1 MLASAPGLR
10 ARHAALRFAGAR
22 PVANSTSCRAAARFF
37 SGPAPGLAG
46 APGWRSGRRRRDRQ
60 AGQFAKRASFTHSV
74 KEPGPALPGAREM
87 AAACFSRHRRPD
99 RIRVRDGNPSGS
111 TRWAF
116 DSGSTRSATARPR
129 AAGTRPGPQRP
140 GISDTTASIGAP
152 AVRRPLGLRSDA
164 LHAVLMSKPWCLRS
178 RVPLRSQSC

>member
-1 MLASAPGLR
+1 MLR
-10 ARHAALRFAGAR
+10 AAESCIFSIFAS
-22 PVANSTSCRAAARFF
+22 V
-37 SGPAPGLAG
+37 
-46 APGWRSGRRRRDRQ
+46 RSGKILHGLKDCSVPIAECRDLNFNHPVLGQSGRWSRALAAPAMRQ
-60 AGQFAKRASFTHSV
+60 AAVTVLSRHWV
-74 KEPGPALPGAREM
+74 LPTAREM

-99 RIRVRDGNPSGS
+99 RIRVRDGSPSGS

-152 AVRRPLGLRSDA
+152 AVRRPLGLRSDG